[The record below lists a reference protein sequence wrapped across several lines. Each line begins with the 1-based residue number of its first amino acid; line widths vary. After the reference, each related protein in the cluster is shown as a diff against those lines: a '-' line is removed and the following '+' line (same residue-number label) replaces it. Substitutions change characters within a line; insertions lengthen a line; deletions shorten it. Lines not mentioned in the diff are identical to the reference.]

1 METLKKD
8 LAGLLL
14 ITLIQITM
22 MFVMFFVR
30 FRQFSIIR
38 FFLIPMLIMQAL
50 VIGLVVLRIRKYAQ
64 TLIYM

>member
-14 ITLIQITM
+14 ITLIQTTM

-50 VIGLVVLRIRKYAQ
+50 VIGLVVLRMRKHAQ